1 MMAQDCCSRQAL
13 LWVDFLYCQFRGVF
27 CFRLQSKFRFP
38 ALSASSRQ
46 SHFFLQFQF
55 LFVLHFLASVSR
67 SMTRVHRQNL
77 LAAQCDSGVC
87 QQHSLR
93 IVKHRCQSVQAQVF
107 HHLSG
112 YVLALSPADDD
123 DGCNVDYVGVLDRN
137 SSLFETTSID
147 ALARL
152 LLLFF
157 RAVDRQEL
165 FQKEL
170 FLMNSQKQCW
180 DSKNDILCTWAEF
193 QMLKISKIVSF
204 FTS

>member
-1 MMAQDCCSRQAL
+1 MAQDCCSRQAL
-13 LWVDFLYCQFRGVF
+13 LWVDFLYYQFLGVF

-38 ALSASSRQ
+38 ALSVSSRQ

-55 LFVLHFLASVSR
+55 LFVHSLASVSR
-67 SMTRVHRQNL
+67 SMKRVHRQNL
-77 LAAQCDSGVC
+77 RAAQYDSGAC
-87 QQHSLR
+87 QHLPK
-93 IVKHRCQSVQAQVF
+93 IVRHRCQSVRAQVF
-107 HHLSG
+107 HQQLSG
-112 YVLALSPADDD
+112 YVFASSPADDD
-123 DGCNVDYVGVLDRN
+123 DAHDVDYVGVLDRN
-137 SSLFETTSID
+137 SSLFETTLID

-152 LLLFF
+152 LLLFL

-170 FLMNSQKQCW
+170 FPMNDQKQCR
-180 DSKNDILCTWAEF
+180 DSENYILRTLAKF

>member
-1 MMAQDCCSRQAL
+1 MAQDCCSRQAL
-13 LWVDFLYCQFRGVF
+13 LWVDFLYCQFLGVF

-38 ALSASSRQ
+38 ALSVSSRP

-55 LFVLHFLASVSR
+55 LFVHFLASVLR
-67 SMTRVHRQNL
+67 SITRVHRQNL

-87 QQHSLR
+87 QQHSPR
-93 IVKHRCQSVQAQVF
+93 IVKHRCQSVRAQVF
-107 HHLSG
+107 HQLSG
-112 YVLALSPADDD
+112 YVLASSPVDDD
-123 DGCNVDYVGVLDRN
+123 DAHDVDYVGVLDRN
-137 SSLFETTSID
+137 SSLLFETTSID
-147 ALARL
+147 ALTRL
-152 LLLFF
+152 PLLSF

-193 QMLKISKIVSF
+193 
-204 FTS
+204 